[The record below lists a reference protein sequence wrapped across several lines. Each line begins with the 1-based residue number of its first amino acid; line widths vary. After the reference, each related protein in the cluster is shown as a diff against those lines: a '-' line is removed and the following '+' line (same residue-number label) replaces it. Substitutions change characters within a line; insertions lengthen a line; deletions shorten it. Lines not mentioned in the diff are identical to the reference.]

1 MRMTSRGIA
10 LISVLL
16 SLLVSLVLVATLFF
30 TWFIDA
36 QAMANVAAGD
46 DALHVAEAGVHH
58 LWSILEPAPDFAREL
73 AWPNG
78 EPPFGT
84 IVGFPEPPR
93 TYRVRVATAS
103 AGKLSVVSRGT
114 SRRGTRRAVEA
125 IFARG
130 PFRPPATMIV
140 AEGTTVGDVSGAV
153 DASLAGTM
161 MEIPA
166 IAGETRAEASALRA
180 VGGAFGSAVVV
191 GPSGFADAL
200 AALRAAADQTLAA
213 PQSGGDWGDDA
224 NPLLTRLEG
233 DARLTGSIRAAGIVL
248 VDAPLRIDGDLTVRG
263 LLVAPAGIEVR
274 GSLVVEGAIWIG
286 TSLAISSPG
295 SLELVDA
302 LDALAEAASVG
313 HGALPLPATLAAW
326 REVW

>member
-1 MRMTSRGIA
+1 MTSRGIA
-10 LISVLL
+10 LVSVLL

-30 TWFIDA
+30 TWFVDA

-46 DALHVAEAGVHH
+46 DALHVAEAGMHH
-58 LWSILEPAPDFAREL
+58 LWSILEPARDFAREL
-73 AWPNG
+73 AWANG

-93 TYRVRVATAS
+93 TYRVRVAPAS
-103 AGKLSVVSRGT
+103 GRKLSVVSRGT

-140 AEGTTVGDVSGAV
+140 AEGTSVGELSGAV
-153 DASLAGTM
+153 DASLAGTTV
-161 MEIPA
+161 EIPA

-180 VGGAFGSAVVV
+180 AGGAFGSAVIV
-191 GPSGFADAL
+191 GPSGFAGAL
-200 AALRAAADQTLAA
+200 AALRDAADQTLAG
-213 PQSGGDWGDDA
+213 PQSGGDWGSDA
-224 NPLLTRLEG
+224 NPLVTRIVG
-233 DARLTGSIRAAGIVL
+233 DADMTGSIHAVGIVL
-248 VDAPLRIDGDLTVRG
+248 VDAPLRIDGGLSVRG
-263 LLVAPAGIEVR
+263 LLLAPAGIDVR
-274 GSLVVEGAIWIG
+274 GSLVVEGALWIG
-286 TSLAISSPG
+286 SSLAISPAG
-295 SLELVDA
+295 ALELLDS